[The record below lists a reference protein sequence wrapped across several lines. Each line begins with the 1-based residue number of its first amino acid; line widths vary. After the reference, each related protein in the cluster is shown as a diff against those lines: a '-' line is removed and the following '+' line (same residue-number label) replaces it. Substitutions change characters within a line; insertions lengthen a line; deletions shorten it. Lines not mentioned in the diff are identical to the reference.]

1 MLSRFRTPAQQ
12 ADALKGFA
20 EGTVSV
26 LIGTHRLLSRDV
38 NPRDLGLVI
47 IDEEQRFGV
56 GHKEQMKNL
65 RESIDVLTL
74 SATPIP
80 RTMQMSLSGVR
91 DMSLI
96 MTPPDSRRPVEVHV
110 GEWDPDVVSAAIRLE
125 LGRGGQ
131 VYYVSNRVRSIEDAV
146 RRVEAAAGEARVG
159 VAHGQMTREQLERVM
174 EDFAA
179 GQLDVLVATTIIESG
194 IDNPHT
200 NTLIIE
206 DAQRLGLAQMYQ
218 LKGRVGR
225 SSRQAYAYF
234 MFPEKVSLTEEAAA
248 RLTAIDEHQDLGSG
262 MRIAMRDLEIR
273 GAGSILGAEQ
283 SGNMSAVGFDL
294 FAQMLNQAVNAT
306 REGDLG
312 SMDSLPPALSDITV
326 NVPGHTYLP
335 EEYVPDADE
344 RVLWYRKIAS
354 ASTIEAVDALRADM
368 ESKRPDMPAAAVNL
382 FERARIKAFANEHRI
397 KSVSVTGGKL
407 VVEPIEVPSSKMTT
421 LRRAGGR
428 FLADKGRLTLPVRYF
443 NLEESDNL
451 LGPIA
456 RLLDELV
463 GAPEND
469 RGPSAG
475 ETGVSSG
482 EGKTSSGVKTA
493 ASSDGR
499 GGSQGTGSASAG
511 AAGRAAS
518 RSGRMAPASSRSP
531 ERSRAGSTAGPRTT
545 SARTARKAAAVD
557 RGLAAK
563 ERLAAR
569 RAERAERE
577 RGGGARGR

>member
-1 MLSRFRTPAQQ
+1 
-12 ADALKGFA
+12 
-20 EGTVSV
+20 
-26 LIGTHRLLSRDV
+26 
-38 NPRDLGLVI
+38 
-47 IDEEQRFGV
+47 
-56 GHKEQMKNL
+56 
-65 RESIDVLTL
+65 
-74 SATPIP
+74 
-80 RTMQMSLSGVR
+80 
-91 DMSLI
+91 

-335 EEYVPDADE
+335 EEYV
-344 RVLWYRKIAS
+344 
-354 ASTIEAVDALRADM
+354 
-368 ESKRPDMPAAAVNL
+368 
-382 FERARIKAFANEHRI
+382 
-397 KSVSVTGGKL
+397 
-407 VVEPIEVPSSKMTT
+407 
-421 LRRAGGR
+421 
-428 FLADKGRLTLPVRYF
+428 
-443 NLEESDNL
+443 
-451 LGPIA
+451 
-456 RLLDELV
+456 
-463 GAPEND
+463 
-469 RGPSAG
+469 
-475 ETGVSSG
+475 
-482 EGKTSSGVKTA
+482 
-493 ASSDGR
+493 
-499 GGSQGTGSASAG
+499 
-511 AAGRAAS
+511 S
-518 RSGRMAPASSRSP
+518 RC
-531 ERSRAGSTAGPRTT
+531 
-545 SARTARKAAAVD
+545 
-557 RGLAAK
+557 
-563 ERLAAR
+563 
-569 RAERAERE
+569 
-577 RGGGARGR
+577 